1 MSAEST
7 GKSGYSC
14 CMPKN
19 CCPIYVEH
27 SIFSTACCNSE
38 VTVWKIGACV
48 VFLC

>member
-7 GKSGYSC
+7 GKSGYSY

-19 CCPIYVEH
+19 CWPIYVEH
-27 SIFSTACCNSE
+27 SIFSTVCHNSK
-38 VTVWKIGACV
+38 VWKTGACA